1 MNDTNHRSLGMIPKM
16 LIKGAKPSPKT
27 QGMKSCPE
35 SDKKFKNE
43 LLVHRAWW
51 VMEDRELGD
60 RIMSSEHIDK
70 DRV

>member
-43 LLVHRAWW
+43 LLVHRA
-51 VMEDRELGD
+51 
-60 RIMSSEHIDK
+60 
-70 DRV
+70 